1 MSFGLNSQFRK
12 ATRGF
17 ISQMAISAKAIQAGG
32 AHGAGFDLR
41 IPSTVKGPTVHLGD
55 WGAGSRSDEI
65 LPGYWVPQGG
75 YCDIPK
81 TPEEKCFVFTPDF
94 SGCSLLVDQI
104 GNDAY
109 RVYHVQGGSARLQ
122 PEYYRRHDSTP
133 QRLGLAA
140 AMTFGDY
147 GHVCGDRF
155 GMGQVRTERRG
166 FAFLKY
172 EQGRWWI
179 YFQGQHELTDLNC
192 DASRNPLTLGVR
204 NGGRIP
210 VADLTC
216 EVPRINAR
224 HDPQVERKRNEACL
238 PPKAPLHDLP
248 ISRQIKTQRRL
259 LPNDEVW
266 AGFSPAFGH

>member
-1 MSFGLNSQFRK
+1 MSYGLNFAFRTS
-12 ATRGF
+12 TREF
-17 ISQMAISAKAIQAGG
+17 VAQRAISAKAIRAGCAG
-32 AHGAGFDLR
+32 AADFDLALPAAGR
-41 IPSTVKGPTVHLGD
+41 PSQAHLTY
-55 WGAGSRSDEI
+55 WSAASRTDGQ
-65 LPGYWVPQGG
+65 LLGYWVPQGG

-81 TPEEKCFVFTPDF
+81 ASARRPFVFTPDF

-104 GNDAY
+104 DDETY
-109 RVYHVQGGSARLQ
+109 RVYHVQGGSGRLQ
-122 PEYYRRHDSTP
+122 PEYYARHASAP
-133 QRLGLAA
+133 RRLGLAA

-147 GHVCGDRF
+147 GHGCGDRF
-155 GMGQVRTERRG
+155 AEGQVRTERRG

-192 DASRNPLTLGVR
+192 APSQDPLSLGVR

-216 EVPRINAR
+216 EVPRVNAR
-224 HDPQVERKRNEACL
+224 HDPQLERKRNEACL
-238 PPKAPLHDLP
+238 PANAPLHDLP
-248 ISRQIKTQRRL
+248 ISRRLKAQRRL

-266 AGFSPAFGH
+266 AGFAPMFGH